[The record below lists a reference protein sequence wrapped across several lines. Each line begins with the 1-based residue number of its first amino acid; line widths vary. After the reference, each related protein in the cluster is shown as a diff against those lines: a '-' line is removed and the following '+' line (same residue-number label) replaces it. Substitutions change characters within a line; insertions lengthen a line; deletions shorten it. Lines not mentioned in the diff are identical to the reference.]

1 MITFKQV
8 TKTYAQSV
16 ALQRVNLTINSR
28 ELFVLVGPSGSGKT
42 TLLKMI
48 NRLNEPTSGEVRID
62 DQKVNDVE
70 VQTLRRTIGYVLQS
84 GALFPNMTVFENAA
98 ISLAVLGWPI
108 KKQHERVNA
117 LLQLVGLAPQKF
129 AERHPS
135 ELSGGE
141 AQRVGIV
148 RALAADPLIVLMDE
162 PFSALDPISKRQLQE
177 LVLTLHQRL
186 ETTFVF
192 VTHDMQE
199 AIKLADRM
207 AVIHNGELQQVGTP
221 AEILTMP
228 KNKFVTNFFA
238 GEVNTKLYLQAV
250 LTAHLGT
257 VSSSETSNDAIEL
270 KRTDTLSTWAAI
282 LAKKPRA
289 LIRVDGKVLAPQDLM
304 QYMAT
309 IQLGGQR
316 K

>member
-70 VQTLRRTIGYVLQS
+70 VKTLRRTIGYVLQS

-228 KNKFVTNFFA
+228 QNKFVANFFA

-309 IQLGGQR
+309 IQLGGQA

>member
-70 VQTLRRTIGYVLQS
+70 VKTLRRTIGYVLQS

-228 KNKFVTNFFA
+228 QNKFVTNFFA

-257 VSSSETSNDAIEL
+257 VSSSETSNEAIEL

-304 QYMAT
+304 QYMAK
-309 IQLGGQR
+309 IQLVGQA

>member
-70 VQTLRRTIGYVLQS
+70 VKTLRRTIGYVLQS

-228 KNKFVTNFFA
+228 QNKFVANFFA

-257 VSSSETSNDAIEL
+257 VSSSETSNEAIEL

-309 IQLGGQR
+309 IQSGGQR

>member
-221 AEILTMP
+221 AEILMMP

>member
-16 ALQRVNLTINSR
+16 ALRRVNLTINSR

-70 VQTLRRTIGYVLQS
+70 VKTLRRTIGYVLQS

-148 RALAADPLIVLMDE
+148 RALAADPMIVLMDE

-177 LVLTLHQRL
+177 LVLTLHQQL

-304 QYMAT
+304 QYMAR
-309 IQLGGQR
+309 IQLGGQT

>member
-1 MITFKQV
+1 
-8 TKTYAQSV
+8 
-16 ALQRVNLTINSR
+16 
-28 ELFVLVGPSGSGKT
+28 
-42 TLLKMI
+42 
-48 NRLNEPTSGEVRID
+48 
-62 DQKVNDVE
+62 
-70 VQTLRRTIGYVLQS
+70 
-84 GALFPNMTVFENAA
+84 MTVFENAA

-228 KNKFVTNFFA
+228 QNKFVANFFA
-238 GEVNTKLYLQAV
+238 GEMNTKLYLQAV